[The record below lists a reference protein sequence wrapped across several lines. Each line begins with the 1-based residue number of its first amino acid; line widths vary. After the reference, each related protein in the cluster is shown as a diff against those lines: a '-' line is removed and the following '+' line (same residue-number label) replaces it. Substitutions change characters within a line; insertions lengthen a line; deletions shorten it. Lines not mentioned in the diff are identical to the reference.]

1 MPNKEL
7 ENKVLEHEKQVE
19 SGEKKNKKSTIK
31 YVLNISLVLIATALA
46 IFFAVKD
53 NASQIGN
60 SLITADWRYLWVI
73 VAMMAGCV
81 VVRSFILFCFA
92 HLFTKRYHFHQAIAV
107 DQIGQF
113 YNAITP
119 GASGGQIM
127 QAYTYKKQGVQIS
140 SAVSILAMYSI
151 VYQGVLIV
159 FGVVSFIV
167 KYDFINSLGFFKTGI
182 KINEVPLNL
191 PIWPLTIIGFLL
203 NLGVIAIVFLMGY
216 WHGFHNF
223 VMGPVVSLL
232 HKIKLVKNPDRTREN
247 LRIQVENFKI
257 EFRRL
262 STNIPFLILV
272 VVSFTAY
279 MILKFCIPFWVGK
292 ALGNQSTNASFWD
305 CIFLSNYHQMITGLV
320 PIPGSAGVS
329 EYVFYNLFLNETTA
343 SKGFFYMQA
352 TTEQILEMNKKLLE
366 QGIVATND
374 ELIRLADVDVSRNL
388 CRASLLVWRSSTFV
402 IPILIG
408 GLVAAFYRSAP
419 KNEAHLGDIANRQTF
434 VSLQKETYVQ
444 RYEEVASLVETSKL
458 SREAVLEKLRP
469 GKKKKLKDNKN
480 VPADIS
486 QHEYD
491 EVELDGLDGD

>member
-7 ENKVLEHEKQVE
+7 EKKVQEHEEMVE
-19 SGEKKNKKSTIK
+19 NGKAKNKKSTIK
-31 YVLNISLVLIATALA
+31 YVLNISLVLIATGLA
-46 IFFAVKD
+46 IFFAIKD
-53 NASQIGN
+53 DAREIGHYL
-60 SLITADWRYLWVI
+60 STADGLFLLIILAV
-73 VAMMAGCV
+73 MAGCIL
-81 VVRSFILFCFA
+81 VRSFILFCFA
-92 HLFTKRYHFHQAIAV
+92 HLFTRKYHFHQAIAV

-151 VYQGVLIV
+151 VYQVVLIV
-159 FGVVSFIV
+159 FGTISFII
-167 KYDFINSLGFFKTGI
+167 KYDFIISIGYIQTGI
-182 KINEVPLNL
+182 KINEVPMNI
-191 PIWPLTIIGFLL
+191 PIWPLTIVGFLL
-203 NLGVIAIVFLMGY
+203 NVGVIFIVFLMGY

-223 VMGPVVSLL
+223 VMGPVVTLL
-232 HKIKLVKNPDRTREN
+232 HKIKIVKDPDKTREN

-279 MILKFCIPFWVGK
+279 IILKFSIPFFVGK
-292 ALGNQSTNASFWD
+292 ALHNESVNAGFWD
-305 CIFLSNYHQMITGLV
+305 CIFLSNYHQMITGLI

-329 EYVFYNLFLNETTA
+329 EFVFYNLFLNEA
-343 SKGFFYMQA
+343 HPEKGFFFMSALSEFAVGAA
-352 TTEQILEMNKKLLE
+352 T
-366 QGIVATND
+366 
-374 ELIRLADVDVSRNL
+374 DVDASRTL

-408 GLVAAFYRSAP
+408 GLVSAFYRSAP
-419 KNEAHLGDIANRQTF
+419 KNEAHMGDIPNRQTF

-458 SREAVLEKLRP
+458 SREAILEKLNPRNR
-469 GKKKKLKDNKN
+469 KKPERKKRSNKN
-480 VPADIS
+480 APADIS
-486 QHEYD
+486 QNDYD
-491 EVELDGLDGD
+491 EVELDDLDGD